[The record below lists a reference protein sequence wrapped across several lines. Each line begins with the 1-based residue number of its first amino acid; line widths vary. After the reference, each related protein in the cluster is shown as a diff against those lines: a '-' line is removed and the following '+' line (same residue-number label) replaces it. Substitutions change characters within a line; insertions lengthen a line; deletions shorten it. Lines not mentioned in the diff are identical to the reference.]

1 MGARRPGE
9 GNDDMRLRACTAKER
24 SGETPSAR
32 VLNARIAAAM
42 SRVRLEI
49 EYSAREALSELRAR
63 ETVIESAAEEYEQAS
78 LRRYLA
84 EQALREAEAR
94 ARECEERG
102 AWPFD
107 PMRWAAWLKLS
118 LESDLSE
125 QVAGQLDEE
134 DAERRLALE
143 LPSIEPD
150 RRDEAKRCFR
160 RLMSGLLGIEPFD
173 PVRFERACMAR
184 SAQAAVGCGQS
195 DVMWSRRASAAL
207 GDLLGRLEASDLA
220 EGRVIA
226 KRQGW
231 MDPQEASEL
240 EAFADE
246 AGLCSHGIDPHY
258 CPAGC
263 GDRE

>member
-1 MGARRPGE
+1 
-9 GNDDMRLRACTAKER
+9 MRLRASTANER
-24 SGETPSAR
+24 SEETPGVR
-32 VLNARIAAAM
+32 VLNARVAAAM
-42 SRVRLEI
+42 SRVRMVI
-49 EYSAREALSELRAR
+49 EYSAREVLSELRAP
-63 ETVIESAAEEYEQAS
+63 EDVIEMATEECEQAR
-78 LRRYLA
+78 LRHYLA

-94 ARECEERG
+94 SRECEERG

-107 PMRWAAWLKLS
+107 PMRWSAWLKLS
-118 LESDLSE
+118 LETDISE
-125 QVAGQLDEE
+125 PETGHLDEE
-134 DAERRLALE
+134 DAEERLALE
-143 LPSIEPD
+143 LPNVEPD

-160 RLMSGLLGIEPFD
+160 RLMNGLLGIAPFD

-184 SAQAAVGCGQS
+184 SARAAVGCGQS

-207 GDLLGRLEASDLA
+207 GDLLGRLEGSEVA
-220 EGRVIA
+220 EGQVIA

-231 MDPQEASEL
+231 MNPQEASEL

-263 GDRE
+263 GDLE